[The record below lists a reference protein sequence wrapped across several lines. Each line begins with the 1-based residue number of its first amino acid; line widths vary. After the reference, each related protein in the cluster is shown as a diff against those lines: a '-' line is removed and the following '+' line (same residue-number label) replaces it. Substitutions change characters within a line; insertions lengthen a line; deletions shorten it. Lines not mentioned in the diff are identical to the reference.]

1 MFGFK
6 NANVYVE
13 GKGIIKTC
21 LQIENGKF
29 SSFLDSNL
37 LVELKDDLIIVPGF
51 IDEHIHG
58 ANGSDVM
65 DGTIDD
71 LLNISRAISRD
82 GVTSFLATTMTMEEE
97 KICKALDNIHN
108 FMKEEHDGSTILGV
122 HLEGP
127 FISKK
132 YCGAQ
137 DPSNIQKP
145 SIAAIEKYISAS
157 GQKIKMVT
165 VAYEECEDGFIKYLN
180 EKDIVPSIGHSDCTS
195 DLLKKGIGEG
205 IKSST
210 HTYNAMRG
218 IHHRDIGIVGE
229 VMLNENVYAELIC
242 DLHHVSEDA
251 IKLLYKC
258 KGKDKIILITDS
270 MEARY
275 LNDGIY
281 SLGGQE
287 VFVSNGTAR
296 LKDGTLAGSILR
308 MNDAIRNIQHVL
320 NISLED
326 AIDMASINP
335 AKNLKIHDRKGSIA
349 INKDADFVIVDK
361 YLNVYATFVNGKQI
375 YKGENYEK

>member
-6 NANVYVE
+6 NAKVYVE
-13 GKGIIKTC
+13 GQGIIRTN

-29 SSFLDSNL
+29 VSFLDSESL
-37 LVELKDDLIIVPGF
+37 ISIRDDLIIVPGF
-51 IDEHIHG
+51 IDEHMHG

-65 DGTIDD
+65 NGTPSDIT
-71 LLNISRAISRD
+71 NITQSVTQD
-82 GVTSFLATTMTMEEE
+82 GVTSVLLTTMTMEED
-97 KICKALDNIHN
+97 KITCALKNVDQC
-108 FMKEEHDGSTILGV
+108 MKSNVQGANILGV

-137 DPSNIQKP
+137 NPQNIQKP
-145 SIAAIEKYISAS
+145 TKSLMSKFISDS
-157 GQKIKMVT
+157 NKNIRLVT
-165 VAYEECEDGFIKYLN
+165 FAYEESEEEFVDYLIKN
-180 EKDIVPSIGHSDCTS
+180 NIIPSIGHSDCTS
-195 DLLKKGIGEG
+195 DLLKKGISEG
-205 IKSST
+205 IQSST
-210 HTYNAMRG
+210 HTFNAMRG

-229 VMLNENVYAELIC
+229 VMLQEKVYAELIC

-270 MEARY
+270 MEARF
-275 LNDGIY
+275 LSEGTY
-281 SLGGQE
+281 SLGGQK
-287 VFVSNGTAR
+287 VYVSEGTAR

-308 MNDAIRNIQHVL
+308 MNDALRNIRSVL

-335 AKNLKIHDRKGSIA
+335 AKNLKIDDKKGSIA
-349 INKDADFVIVDK
+349 LNKDADFVIIDDNF
-361 YLNVYATFVNGKQI
+361 NVYATFINGKQI
-375 YKGENYEK
+375 YKGENYEN